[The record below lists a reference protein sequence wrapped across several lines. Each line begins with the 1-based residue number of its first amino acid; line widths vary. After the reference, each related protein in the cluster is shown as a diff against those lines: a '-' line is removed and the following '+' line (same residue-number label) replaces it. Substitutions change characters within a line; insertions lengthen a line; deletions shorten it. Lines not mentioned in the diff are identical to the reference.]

1 MYTYID
7 WLLFHLTDGF
17 AVAHF
22 LDSVSGRRH
31 CVFIISDVRQ
41 WVYSSFFSLPA
52 CPYVSGFLRF
62 IRSAAL
68 IRPIEK

>member
-22 LDSVSGRRH
+22 LDSVSGRRL
-31 CVFIISDVRQ
+31 FIISDERQ
-41 WVYSSFFSLPA
+41 WVYSSFFSLPV
-52 CPYVSGFLRF
+52 CSYVSGFLRF